1 MPGRKPPTTGRSTP
15 RPARPRLSGGRRPPR
30 PSGPSPSRACCG
42 RRSRGPSGARPTRR
56 PWSGCTA
63 TPTRST
69 RGWPGG
75 QSSCCSPRSTWTGS
89 RSASAGSPPGPPS
102 RSPSAGTATPRPASP
117 APSPAPS
124 PPPPGS
130 TISPPSATATTRP
143 RATRSPTSSSS
154 TAPGTNRA
162 SRGNRNRRKGIK
174 EAAVADS
181 PRETLALARAAAGA
195 VRSLNHATLGS
206 GGLAQP
212 ADAYELI
219 GELSLAAAG
228 LPQLLAQV
236 GRWLASALEAGRLG
250 CDDGAD
256 PGAAVG
262 GARLSL
268 SGARASAAALARD
281 LGQAQQQLAA
291 VHGGP
296 APEEEGGESS

>member
-1 MPGRKPPTTGRSTP
+1 M
-15 RPARPRLSGGRRPPR
+15 
-30 PSGPSPSRACCG
+30 
-42 RRSRGPSGARPTRR
+42 
-56 PWSGCTA
+56 
-63 TPTRST
+63 
-69 RGWPGG
+69 
-75 QSSCCSPRSTWTGS
+75 
-89 RSASAGSPPGPPS
+89 
-102 RSPSAGTATPRPASP
+102 
-117 APSPAPS
+117 
-124 PPPPGS
+124 
-130 TISPPSATATTRP
+130 
-143 RATRSPTSSSS
+143 
-154 TAPGTNRA
+154 
-162 SRGNRNRRKGIK
+162 K

-256 PGAAVG
+256 PAAAVG
-262 GARLSL
+262 GARVSL

-296 APEEEGGESS
+296 APEEEGERS